1 MHIREFGV
9 EIWMNANETRCELN
23 LAETCVASLTVR
35 ELLDL
40 AGKGNSGLDDL
51 LPMRL
56 TYGAIEGSD
65 RLRAAVAALY
75 ATKAPADI
83 LVTHGAIGAN
93 ALVYQA
99 LVSPGD
105 VVVSVLPTY
114 QQHYSIPESLGAE
127 VRPLWLRAEDGFL
140 PDLDR
145 LRDLC
150 RGGAKLIALTNPNNP
165 TGALI
170 DRPMLEE
177 IVAIAREAG
186 AWLLADEVYRGV
198 DQAGDGFTA
207 SIADLYEKGI
217 STGSMSKAYA
227 LAGLRL
233 GWIAAPREVLDAAMI
248 HRDYNTISVSM
259 IDDHLA
265 SIALEARDRVLA
277 RSRDITRGNL
287 AILSDWV
294 DAEPS
299 ISWTKPRSG
308 TTALLRYATP
318 VPSTE
323 FCSRLL
329 DETGVL
335 LVPGAAFD
343 MDGHV
348 RIGYANSPDILRE
361 GLRRMSDFLARLRFE
376 ETGDR
381 GTPERGLDNL
391 DRLASHHG
399 TAK

>member
-9 EIWMNANETRCELN
+9 EVWMNANETRCELN
-23 LAETCVASLTVR
+23 LAETCVASLTVQ

-40 AGKGNSGLDDL
+40 AGKSNSGLDDL

-65 RLRAAVAALY
+65 RLRRAVASLY
-75 ATKAPADI
+75 ETKSAADV

-99 LVSPGD
+99 LTGAGD

-140 PDLDR
+140 PDRDR
-145 LRDLC
+145 LRELA
-150 RGGAKLIALTNPNNP
+150 RGAKLIALANPNNP

-177 IVAIAREAG
+177 IVAIAREAE
-186 AWLLADEVYRGV
+186 AWILADEVYRGV
-198 DQAGDGFTA
+198 DQEGGGFTA
-207 SIADLYEKGI
+207 SLADLYEKGVSI
-217 STGSMSKAYA
+217 GSMSKAYA

-233 GWIAAPREVLDAAMI
+233 GWIVAPKEVLSAAMI

-259 IDDHLA
+259 IDDHFAAL
-265 SIALEARDRVLA
+265 ALESRDRVLA
-277 RSRDITRGNL
+277 RSLEITRGNL
-287 AILSDWV
+287 ALLAEWV
-294 DAEPS
+294 AGEPL
-299 ISWTKPRSG
+299 ISWVRPRSG
-308 TTALLRYATP
+308 TTAFLRYE
-318 VPSTE
+318 VPISSE
-323 FCSRLL
+323 MFCARLL
-329 DETGVL
+329 EETGVL
-335 LVPGAAFD
+335 LVPGSAFD

-348 RIGYANSPDILRE
+348 RIGYANSLDVLRD
-361 GLRRMSDFLARLRFE
+361 GLGRMSGFLRKIEA
-376 ETGDR
+376 
-381 GTPERGLDNL
+381 
-391 DRLASHHG
+391 
-399 TAK
+399 